1 MASKGGWVG
10 SQEKFGWV
18 CTAFEPLLCLKI
30 IYFTTLLKTR
40 DLFSQPIHVHNYV
53 IFNTQ
58 TANVHTHLCFHSKML
73 KSEIINPVWDSKPP
87 KPYPVQRHWTSLGH
101 IRECSTCI
109 IQVAPNI
116 WVPKLHTQGV
126 YLSLCG
132 IMALLWRKSY
142 NSTHY
147 LQVHFLFSYFEYC
160 KYRRQRKVSNNQFS
174 WVSYDCTAFKE
185 FPSKYLSSLIIS

>member
-1 MASKGGWVG
+1 
-10 SQEKFGWV
+10 
-18 CTAFEPLLCLKI
+18 
-30 IYFTTLLKTR
+30 
-40 DLFSQPIHVHNYV
+40 
-53 IFNTQ
+53 
-58 TANVHTHLCFHSKML
+58 ML

-87 KPYPVQRHWTSLGH
+87 KPYPVQRHLTSLGH
-101 IRECSTCI
+101 IRECSTCV

-126 YLSLCG
+126 HLSLCG

-160 KYRRQRKVSNNQFS
+160 KYRRQRKVSNDQFS

-185 FPSKYLSSLIIS
+185 FSSKYLSSLIISYPELFCTASSNDRWPCCYQYCFEGHLLILVSVLKDLTLLVESRRAWNSSSSFVLCVI

>member
-1 MASKGGWVG
+1 MLVSW
-10 SQEKFGWV
+10 W
-18 CTAFEPLLCLKI
+18 
-30 IYFTTLLKTR
+30 
-40 DLFSQPIHVHNYV
+40 
-53 IFNTQ
+53 

-87 KPYPVQRHWTSLGH
+87 KPYPVQRHLTSLGH
-101 IRECSTCI
+101 IRKCSTCV

-126 YLSLCG
+126 HLSLCG

-185 FPSKYLSSLIIS
+185 FPSKYLSSLIISYPELFCTASSNDRWPCC